1 MQIKIVFNCFS
12 MISSALGADE
22 SLTYADHLLAPLY
35 KVSEGFAGKVVSGM
49 LIFLSWYCSLF
60 VFSIS
65 EIQCRACSVLRAC
78 DLSELI

>member
-1 MQIKIVFNCFS
+1 MYVILNFSVHTQIKIVFNCFS
-12 MISSALGADE
+12 MIPSALGSDE

-65 EIQCRACSVLRAC
+65 EVHTYSV
-78 DLSELI
+78 